1 METIVVKT
9 YGMDNI
15 QKNKERKILRTT
27 ASTFEGNAS
36 KEEALVLEYLEA
48 LSDVKYH
55 KNKDL
60 IDKLEQIILDEQ
72 TQIGI
77 NEAEIRNIC
86 KHKIK
91 FLLSREQH
99 DRVEYLKDAND
110 TKYSDIRC
118 KKSLLRKLRWYTD
131 EELYKIYVNA
141 LENDLGFEKIV
152 SEVNNLGVET
162 IVYQCKDL
170 SEELVLNKINE
181 LKNDDDKSVE
191 EPELGE

>member
-1 METIVVKT
+1 METIVIKT
-9 YGMDNI
+9 YCMDNI
-15 QKNKERKILRTT
+15 QKSKPRKILRTI
-27 ASTFEGNAS
+27 ASTLGDNPS
-36 KEEALVLEYLEA
+36 REEELVLEYLDA

-91 FLLSREQH
+91 FLLSREQR
-99 DRVEYLKDAND
+99 DRVEDLEAKND
-110 TKYSDIRC
+110 TRYNDISC

-152 SEVNNLGVET
+152 SDVNNPGVET
-162 IVYQCKDL
+162 TVYQCKDL

-181 LKNDDDKSVE
+181 LKNDGAKSVE